1 MVPGGRKEVR
11 WGEVGMR
18 AKEDIFLTKGDSHQG
33 LKSPM
38 MRKNGKCLFK

>member
-11 WGEVGMR
+11 RGEVGMR

-33 LKSPM
+33 LKSSM